1 MSHSVLT
8 IRLTPRAR
16 RNEISQLRE
25 GVLYV
30 KVTAPP
36 VEGAAN
42 RALLALLSQKL
53 DVPPSA
59 LCLISG
65 ETSRIKRIRVEGL
78 DEQTLWARL
87 GLQEKS

>member
-1 MSHSVLT
+1 MKQCCLS

-16 RNEISQLRE
+16 RNEIGPLRE

-42 RALLALLSQKL
+42 RALLSLLSQKL
-53 DVPPSA
+53 NVPLSA
-59 LCLISG
+59 LRLISG
-65 ETSRIKRIRVEGL
+65 ETSRHKRIIVEGL
-78 DEQTLWARL
+78 DEETLWARL
-87 GLQEKS
+87 GQKEDL